1 MAYTPKILFSTSSET
16 SHILAPPPDEIY
28 FLHEKSDVSN
38 LTEYWHAIVITS
50 SEKVFK
56 QIVTSN
62 YDTRLFLYKIC
73 LSKNPG
79 VIFVKPPP
87 PGLIE
92 LNASHRI
99 YGKINCIEEKIQLKD
114 WQGLNMLSVEEQE
127 KVVCANPISIKYLDP
142 KFYTTKILTAVYE
155 NKKSDF
161 VNKNMIT
168 VEQGIEIVTAN
179 HNFFD
184 YAPKNIQMHFPELAE
199 AKAKREAEAKA
210 KRESEL
216 AEAEAK
222 KESELA
228 KAKANM
234 ARFEQKTK
242 MYYQIQKKTLLKKC
256 VKAVVEYAK
265 LLELYNDDDND
276 HHYRNK
282 ISSDSDVSD
291 SDPGESQSRE
301 SQSRESQS
309 LSSDRNSSDSD

>member
-50 SEKVFK
+50 FEQVFK
-56 QIVTSN
+56 QIITSN
-62 YDTRLFLYKIC
+62 YDTHIFLYKIC

-99 YGKINCIEEKIQLKD
+99 YGKIDCIEEKTQLKD

-127 KVVCANPISIKYLDP
+127 KVVCANPIAIKYLDP

-161 VNKNMIT
+161 VNKHMIT

-184 YAPKNIQMHFPELAE
+184 HVPGNIQEYFPELVS
-199 AKAKREAEAKA
+199 AKA

-216 AEAEAK
+216 AETKAKRESKLAEAK
-222 KESELA
+222 ANVA
-228 KAKANM
+228 K
-234 ARFEQKTK
+234 FEQKAK
-242 MYYQIQKKTLLKKC
+242 MYYQKEKRALLKNC
-256 VKAVVEYAK
+256 VKAVVQYAK
-265 LLELYNDDDND
+265 LLELYDDDNNY

-291 SDPGESQSRE
+291 SSE
-301 SQSRESQS
+301 
-309 LSSDRNSSDSD
+309 